1 VKVCLQTLWACPEE
15 GQLMSEDNISYLSNK
30 RREKDQQILDNL
42 GFEDLKPKDIAL
54 VEALI
59 FSSKKKLPHQ
69 VIKEITSFSDE
80 KLERIIIYLDK
91 KYQSLEFGIQLKE
104 YNNSYLFQTKKGFA
118 AEIEQLFDIT
128 KVSSLSTASMETL
141 AIIAYRQPVTRS
153 EIEEIR
159 GVSVERTLSTLSK
172 YELIEEVGRKETI
185 GNPIIYGTTDQFL
198 EYLDIEDLNDLPEIE
213 KVEKLFAEEIEE
225 AAKKAAAEDKKEDEE
240 EIE

>member
-1 VKVCLQTLWACPEE
+1 
-15 GQLMSEDNISYLSNK
+15 MSEDNISYLSNK
-30 RREKDQQILDNL
+30 RREKEQQQLENL

-59 FSSKKKLPHQ
+59 FSSKKRLPHK
-69 VIKEITSFSDE
+69 VIKEITSFSEE
-80 KLERIIIYLDK
+80 KLERIIIYLEQ

-104 YNNSYLFQTKKGFA
+104 YNNSYLFQTKKEFA

-153 EIEEIR
+153 EIEAIR

-185 GNPIIYGTTDQFL
+185 GNPIIYGTTGQFL
-198 EYLDIEDLNDLPEIE
+198 EYLDIEDLNQLPEIE
-213 KVEKLFAEEIEE
+213 RVEKLFAEEIE
-225 AAKKAAAEDKKEDEE
+225 AAAEKAAAAEIQTEKKEDTTEND
-240 EIE
+240 

>member
-1 VKVCLQTLWACPEE
+1 
-15 GQLMSEDNISYLSNK
+15 MSEDNISYLSNK
-30 RREKDQQILDNL
+30 RREKEQKILDNL
-42 GFEDLKPKDIAL
+42 GFEDLKPKEIAL

-59 FSSKKKLPHQ
+59 FSSKKKLPRS
-69 VIKEITSFSDE
+69 VIKEITAFSEE
-80 KLERIIIYLDK
+80 KLERIIIYLEQ
-91 KYQSLEFGIQLKE
+91 KYQGVEFGIQLKE
-104 YNNSYLFQTKKGFA
+104 YNDCYLFQTKKEFA

-159 GVSVERTLSTLSK
+159 GVSVERTLTTLSK

-198 EYLDIEDLNDLPEIE
+198 EYLDIEDLAELPEIE
-213 KVEKLFAEEIEE
+213 RVEKLFAEEIEE
-225 AAKKAAAEDKKEDEE
+225 AAEQAAEQKKEMAEKKE
-240 EIE
+240 PN

>member
-1 VKVCLQTLWACPEE
+1 
-15 GQLMSEDNISYLSNK
+15 MSEDNISYLSNK
-30 RREKDQQILDNL
+30 RREKEQQILDNL

-69 VIKEITSFSDE
+69 VIKEITNFSDE
-80 KLERIIIYLDK
+80 KLERIIIYLDQ
-91 KYQSLEFGIQLKE
+91 KYQSIEFGIQLKE
-104 YNNSYLFQTKKGFA
+104 YNNSYLFQTKKEFA
-118 AEIEQLFDIT
+118 AAIEQLFDIT

-159 GVSVERTLSTLSK
+159 GVSVERTLSTLTK

-198 EYLDIEDLNDLPEIE
+198 EYLDIEDLDDLPEIE
-213 KVEKLFAEEIEE
+213 RVEKLFAEEIEE
-225 AAKKAAAEDKKEDEE
+225 AAEKAAEKNIDNS
-240 EIE
+240 

>member
-1 VKVCLQTLWACPEE
+1 
-15 GQLMSEDNISYLSNK
+15 MSEDNISYLSDK
-30 RREKDQQILDNL
+30 RREKKQQLLSDL

-69 VIKEITSFSDE
+69 VIKEITSFSEE
-80 KLERIIIYLDK
+80 KLEKIIIYLEQ
-91 KYQSLEFGIQLKE
+91 KYLDVEFGIQLKE
-104 YNNSYLFQTKKGFA
+104 YKNSYLFETKKEFA
-118 AEIEQLFDIT
+118 TEIEQLFDIT

-198 EYLDIEDLNDLPEIE
+198 EYLDIEDLNELPEIE
-213 KVEKLFAEEIEE
+213 RVEKLFAEEIEE
-225 AAKKAAAEDKKEDEE
+225 AAEKAAVEE
-240 EIE
+240 RNKVENDDNE

>member
-1 VKVCLQTLWACPEE
+1 
-15 GQLMSEDNISYLSNK
+15 MSEDNISYLSSK
-30 RREKDQQILDNL
+30 RREKEQQILDNL

-59 FSSKKKLPHQ
+59 FSSKKKLPHA
-69 VIKEITSFSDE
+69 VIKEITSFSEE
-80 KLERIIIYLDK
+80 KLERIIIYLEQ
-91 KYQSLEFGIQLKE
+91 KYQGSEFGIQLKE
-104 YNNSYLFQTKKGFA
+104 YNDSYLFQTKKEFA
-118 AEIEQLFDIT
+118 AEIEELFDIT

-159 GVSVERTLSTLSK
+159 GVSVERTLNTLSK

-198 EYLDIEDLNDLPEIE
+198 EYLDIEDLDELPEIE
-213 KVEKLFAEEIEE
+213 RVEKLFEEEIEE
-225 AAKKAAAEDKKEDEE
+225 AAEKAAAKDKKLKSDKK
-240 EIE
+240 

>member
-1 VKVCLQTLWACPEE
+1 
-15 GQLMSEDNISYLSNK
+15 MSEDNISYLSNK
-30 RREKDQQILDNL
+30 RREKEQQLLDNL

-59 FSSKKKLPHQ
+59 FSSKKKLPHK
-69 VIKEITSFSDE
+69 VIKEITSFSEE
-80 KLERIIIYLDK
+80 KLERIIIYLEQ

-104 YNNSYLFQTKKGFA
+104 YNNSYLFQTKKEFA

-153 EIEEIR
+153 EIEAIR

-185 GNPIIYGTTDQFL
+185 GNPIIYGTTGQFL
-198 EYLDIEDLNDLPEIE
+198 EYLDIEDLNELPEIE
-213 KVEKLFAEEIEE
+213 RVEKLFAEEIEE
-225 AAKKAAAEDKKEDEE
+225 AAEKAAAAEKKENEDDEE
-240 EIE
+240 KIEAN

>member
-1 VKVCLQTLWACPEE
+1 MTK
-15 GQLMSEDNISYLSNK
+15 DNISYLKDK
-30 RREKDQQILDNL
+30 RREKNNDLKILEDL
-42 GFEDLKPKDIAL
+42 GVEDLKSEDIAL

-59 FSSKKKLPHQ
+59 FSSKKKLEREI
-69 VIKEITSFSDE
+69 IKEITSFSEE
-80 KLERIIIYLDK
+80 KLERIILYIER
-91 KYQSLEFGIQLKE
+91 KYQNEEFGIQLKE
-104 YNNSYLFQTKKGFA
+104 YNDSYLFQTKKEFA
-118 AEIEQLFDIT
+118 AQIEQLFNIT

-159 GVSVERTLSTLSK
+159 GVKVERTLNTLGK

-198 EYLDIEDLNDLPEIE
+198 EYLDIEDLNELPEIE

-225 AAKKAAAEDKKEDEE
+225 AAEEAAAEKVEE
-240 EIE
+240 AENEE

>member
-1 VKVCLQTLWACPEE
+1 
-15 GQLMSEDNISYLSNK
+15 MSEDKISYLSNK
-30 RREKDQQILDNL
+30 RREKEQKILDNL
-42 GFEDLKPKDIAL
+42 GFEDLKPKEIAL

-59 FSSKKKLPHQ
+59 FSSKKKLPRS
-69 VIKEITSFSDE
+69 VIKEITAFSEE
-80 KLERIIIYLDK
+80 KLERIIIYLEQ
-91 KYQSLEFGIQLKE
+91 KYQGVEFGIQLKE
-104 YNNSYLFQTKKGFA
+104 YNDSYLFQTKKEFA

-159 GVSVERTLSTLSK
+159 GVSVERTLTTLTK

-198 EYLDIEDLNDLPEIE
+198 EYLDIEDLAELPEIE
-213 KVEKLFAEEIEE
+213 RVEKLFAEEIE
-225 AAKKAAAEDKKEDEE
+225 AAAEQAAEE
-240 EIE
+240 EMEAESKKDSKEI

>member
-1 VKVCLQTLWACPEE
+1 
-15 GQLMSEDNISYLSNK
+15 MSEDNISYLNDK
-30 RREKDQQILDNL
+30 RREKEQKILENL
-42 GFEDLKPKDIAL
+42 GFEDLKPKEIAL

-59 FSSKKKLPHQ
+59 FSSKKKLPRA
-69 VIKEITSFSDE
+69 VIKEITSFSEE
-80 KLERIIIYLDK
+80 KLERIIIYLEQ
-91 KYQSLEFGIQLKE
+91 KYQGVEFGIQLKE
-104 YNNSYLFQTKKGFA
+104 YNDSYMFQTKKEFA
-118 AEIEQLFDIT
+118 AQIEQLFNIT

-159 GVSVERTLSTLSK
+159 GVSVERTLTTLSK

-198 EYLDIEDLNDLPEIE
+198 EYLDIEDLTELPEIE

-225 AAKKAAAEDKKEDEE
+225 AAEKAAAAEKETAEAE
-240 EIE
+240 KSN